1 MGKKKTHAEY
11 VDELAKVNP
20 DIEVVGIYIGN
31 KVKIPHRCKIDG
43 NVWDLSPDNALQGR
57 GVRYAEEQ
65 KLQTKSE

>member
-43 NVWDLSPDNALQGR
+43 NV
-57 GVRYAEEQ
+57 
-65 KLQTKSE
+65 